1 MSLFPRLASPDVRLA
16 LEVDEGPRL
25 TPHPGNPRSLDYATL
40 ARAAS
45 AHVAQLHELGVER
58 GARVAIWARSDLPT
72 LVALVGNALAGVVSV
87 PLSPKLGARELMHV
101 LTDAEPAV
109 VLTSDVE
116 GQSTPALPLR
126 ALETIDASEPPPIRE
141 LDDDPVLLLYTS
153 GTTGAPK
160 GVELSARGIA
170 ANLDALADAWGWTE
184 ADDVVHALPLFHV
197 HGLVL
202 GLFGALRAGG
212 ALRHVARFEPAAI
225 GAQLAASPRAMLF
238 AVPTMIHRLID
249 AAEADRSVAS
259 ALGRARL
266 VVSGS
271 AGLPTREHRRFE
283 SITGRG
289 IVERYGLTETLI
301 VCGVRADEGA
311 RPGYVGRPLRGVEVR
326 LVDDAGAVIDAHD
339 DATIGEVLV
348 RGPSVLAGYLHRP
361 DANEEAFDAEGFF
374 RTGDLATRASD
385 GALRIVGRKSTD
397 LIKCGGFK
405 IGAGEIE
412 AVLLEQSGVREVAV
426 VGLPDDDLGE
436 RIVAFVV
443 ADPNVPRDGDALI
456 AAVARELAV
465 HKRPREIRF
474 VDDLPRNA
482 MGKVQKAKLRA

>member
-1 MSLFPRLASPDVRLA
+1 VSLFPRLASPDARLA
-16 LEVDEGPRL
+16 LQVDD
-25 TPHPGNPRSLDYATL
+25 RSLDYASL
-40 ARAAS
+40 ARAVS
-45 AHVAQLHELGVER
+45 AHVAQLHELGVDR
-58 GARVAIWARSDLPT
+58 GARVAIWARSDLST
-72 LVALVGNALAGVVSV
+72 LVALVGNTLAGVVSV
-87 PLSPKLGARELMHV
+87 PLAPKLGARELVHV

-109 VLTSDVE
+109 VLASDVTA
-116 GQSTPALPLR
+116 QSTPALPIR
-126 ALETIDASEPPPIRE
+126 ALETMHESEPALIRA
-141 LDDDPVLLLYTS
+141 LDDAPVLLLYTS

-170 ANLDALADAWGWTE
+170 ANLDALADAWAWTE

-202 GLFGALRAGG
+202 GLFGALRMGG
-212 ALRHVARFEPAAI
+212 ALRHVSRFEPTAV
-225 GAQLAASPRAMLF
+225 GAQLAASPRAVLF

-249 AAEADRSVAS
+249 AAETDVTIAN
-259 ALGRARL
+259 ALAGARL

-283 SITGRG
+283 AITGRG

-311 RPGYVGRPLRGVEVR
+311 RPGYVGRPLSGVEVR
-326 LVDDAGAVIDAHD
+326 LVDDAGSEIDAND

-361 DANEEAFDAEGFF
+361 DANAEVFDAEGFF
-374 RTGDLATRASD
+374 RTGDLATRAAD

-412 AVLLEQSGVREVAV
+412 AVLLEQQGVREVAV
-426 VGLPDDDLGE
+426 VGMPDEDLGE

-443 ADPNVPRDGDALI
+443 ADPSVARDADALI

-482 MGKVQKAKLRA
+482 MGKVQKAKLRAPLP